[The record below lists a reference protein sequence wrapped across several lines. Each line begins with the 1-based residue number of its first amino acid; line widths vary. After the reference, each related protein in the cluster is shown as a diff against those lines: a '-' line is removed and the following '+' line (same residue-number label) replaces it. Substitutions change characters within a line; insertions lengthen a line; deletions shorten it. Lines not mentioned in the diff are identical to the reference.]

1 MNKILMVRSTDQ
13 MIEKNLIGYG
23 WQIDFSHFNQIA
35 DLLDAIKTKHGTYG
49 NSRIRIA
56 SFFNLKKGDII
67 VFQLDESIDQALW
80 DELDELYDQLS
91 AQDQALLEDGTED
104 EGARSTAGIYLQL
117 MDGRQTVAQVDPD
130 TVNRILSVLNMD
142 EFNAFLETIV
152 RSVEQPDDSPVC
164 QRVNA

>member
-1 MNKILMVRSTDQ
+1 M
-13 MIEKNLIGYG
+13 
-23 WQIDFSHFNQIA
+23 
-35 DLLDAIKTKHGTYG
+35 
-49 NSRIRIA
+49 
-56 SFFNLKKGDII
+56 
-67 VFQLDESIDQALW
+67 W

-164 QRVNA
+164 QRLNA

>member
-1 MNKILMVRSTDQ
+1 MANDV
-13 MIEKNLIGYG
+13 IEYL
-23 WQIDFSHFNQIA
+23 FFTRAMA
-35 DLLDAIKTKHGTYG
+35 DEFATVLQQHKLDYEELNESVQEA
-49 NSRIRIA
+49 
-56 SFFNLKKGDII
+56 I

-152 RSVEQPDDSPVC
+152 RSIEQPDDSPVC